1 MYVKI
6 LFLLFLLFGLT
17 SVFGQSKTT
26 FTTAEST
33 SFTVPSGIT
42 GVTLEAWGGGAG
54 GGSNATGGG
63 GGGGAYA
70 SGFVNVNSGSSQK
83 VTVGAGGSANS
94 SGGNSVF
101 GSNLIIAAGASGQTG
116 GAINSSTGTIK
127 FAGGDG
133 GSAGGSSGGGGGG
146 SAFPTAIGNNGA
158 TGSGNSNAAGGTG
171 AGAGGTGGGNGETG
185 GNGVVPG
192 GGGGGGNKASGG
204 NGASGRV
211 IVAYYLLASTS
222 TTSSICVDNNLT
234 ITISGSAESLPV
246 GSYTVTYDL
255 SAPNASENNSTT
267 MMVTTAGT
275 ATFTTVALNNVGP
288 TTITI
293 TSITATMEGLVYKT
307 TYDGT
312 GNANNKATITV
323 SPISVGG
330 IAVATTSTVCS
341 GSGTTIS
348 LTGSTGTIQWQ
359 QSADG
364 NTGWST
370 VTGGSGGTT
379 ASYKTPNLYTTTYY
393 RALVTSGACTSAI
406 STAAT
411 IMVSSIPAS
420 PGIITGLAAQ
430 CVGATTQIFS
440 IAAVA
445 NATNYSWSVPAGTGW
460 SITKGQGTNTIEVTV
475 GTGSGN
481 ISVNVVNACGIG
493 YASGDNGYK
502 YVTVVSAPAAPES
515 PRADSPNCTGF
526 TVRWAYTANAT
537 KYYLDVSINS
547 DFSTFVSVYNKL
559 DVGNVLNHVLTGLNP
574 GTTYYYRVRAN
585 NSCGTGPSSS
595 TMSFATSPIPT
606 TAPVVTNAADIICD
620 SAQLNWN
627 IVDNTTGLYLDIATD
642 ANFTEYVGIYHD
654 YNVGYNNGS
663 FYVSNLPSGDLY
675 YRVRA
680 YNSCA
685 TTGYSNTGIF
695 RTTAPLGGSVSPAQT
710 ICSGTSPTTNLT
722 LSGYATANTKIL
734 KWQKASD
741 AAFTTNVS
749 DIAETTNVLTVSKMG
764 AITANTYFRAQV
776 QNQFGSWCSS
786 YSSPVLI
793 TFNNSGTPGVAPSTP
808 GAISGKVLQFP
819 GVVDQVYSIAAVD
832 NTTTYNWTV
841 PTGWIITAGAG
852 STSIVVTT
860 GSAAQ
865 NGKISVS
872 ALNNCVSSI
881 SAATLPVAVTVD
893 LKSLINFTLFTSE
906 GAVSNTAV
914 SNVEG
919 SVGTNVGAVTGFES
933 PSVVNGSI
941 EIANN
946 VTAQA
951 VLDLKEIC
959 NQITNTVT
967 TNSTSG
973 ARAMGTGETLYPGVY
988 FIGGAA
994 SIGGTLILDAQGDP
1008 NAQFI
1013 FKIGGAFTTGAGTN
1027 VVLLNGA
1034 SPANI
1039 FWMANG
1045 AIAMAA
1051 STTISGNLIS
1061 NPGAVSMG
1069 AGGQL
1074 SGRMLSTSGA
1084 VSIYGTLAANT
1095 SINKWKGSVSTN
1107 WNNANNWTQNFVP
1120 AVDASIV
1127 FDDVP
1132 LNNLVLDQNRSVTNI
1147 LNTQSTYK
1155 VVCNGKILT
1164 IKGNTLFTN
1173 GAQIDASATGSVM
1186 EFAGSITQSIT
1197 SGSFFND
1204 QVFNLTVNNAN
1215 NVAVN
1220 GNLRILNILNVS
1232 SGRLDGISNLPT
1244 IIYGGS
1250 SAQTIE
1256 SNQYLNEKIFNL
1268 NIDNANGVTLKTNFA
1283 LANNLTINSA
1293 KKFIIDAA
1301 QSLTVTGSITNNAGT
1316 IGLVLKSTAAG
1327 TASLIHNTNNVPA
1340 TVQRYISGAK
1350 EAWHFLSAPVSNQ
1363 TIAGSS
1369 FTPSGTYG
1377 NGTGYDLY
1385 LWNEPTP
1392 CWVYHK
1398 NDEGGL
1404 TVDPKNPKWPAVHSS
1419 TNFIPGHGYLYSV
1432 QATNPTAEFAGNLN
1446 NGSITY
1452 SITNSILGEDPN
1464 VRGFNLIGNP
1474 YPSSIDWLATSGWT
1488 RDALLVSGGGGFDM
1502 WIWNPVTSN
1511 YGVYNSLTSIGTNG
1525 VTQNIAPM
1533 QGFFVRAATNGTV
1546 TMTNSIRG
1554 NSGANNWMRMK
1565 TTKAEII
1572 KVQIA
1577 SKEDNGSDEILLQF
1591 GAPSNEAGAA
1601 KLFSTVTTAPSLF
1614 LNHEKK
1620 ELSVLNLT
1628 DIIENAS
1635 VPLMFKAGKDG
1646 NYALSIGSESASYD
1660 VLLLEDKKTKTITD
1674 LNTNGTYQFNGSVKD
1689 AADRF
1694 VLHFVPI
1701 IPEVV
1706 HLPAT
1711 IYYDGNEINVD
1722 LTLVEGQTDIKV
1734 YDMLGRLLVDKKVE
1748 GKMIH
1753 SFAIKVKNEVYIVL
1767 ANSKGKSIS
1776 RKVLVY

>member
-1 MYVKI
+1 M
-6 LFLLFLLFGLT
+6 FLFGGIINANAASYSSIKPGNWNDSSVWSGSVIPTSNDDVTINHSIILPIGLT
-17 SVFGQSKTT
+17 FNINSV
-26 FTTAEST
+26 
-33 SFTVPSGIT
+33 II
-42 GVTLEAWGGGAG
+42 
-54 GGSNATGGG
+54 
-63 GGGGAYA
+63 
-70 SGFVNVNSGSSQK
+70 NSGLTVRGILTIIGNLSISNDAVFSMTDAAVVFVKGNVTMANKADISLKSYFIVLGNFSSS
-83 VTVGAGGSANS
+83 GSANQ
-94 SGGNSVF
+94 
-101 GSNLIIAAGASGQTG
+101 GSISIDEAHIYIL
-116 GAINSSTGTIK
+116 GTLT
-127 FAGGDG
+127 
-133 GSAGGSSGGGGGG
+133 S
-146 SAFPTAIGNNGA
+146 PY
-158 TGSGNSNAAGGTG
+158 SNIS
-171 AGAGGTGGGNGETG
+171 N
-185 GNGVVPG
+185 
-192 GGGGGGNKASGG
+192 
-204 NGASGRV
+204 
-211 IVAYYLLASTS
+211 
-222 TTSSICVDNNLT
+222 CVDYNGT
-234 ITISGSAESLPV
+234 TA
-246 GSYTVTYDL
+246 
-255 SAPNASENNSTT
+255 NST
-267 MMVTTAGT
+267 AGCDYGS
-275 ATFTTVALNNVGP
+275 FQAL
-288 TTITI
+288 ITN
-293 TSITATMEGLVYKT
+293 E
-307 TYDGT
+307 
-312 GNANNKATITV
+312 
-323 SPISVGG
+323 
-330 IAVATTSTVCS
+330 
-341 GSGTTIS
+341 
-348 LTGSTGTIQWQ
+348 TGSTDSFVSNIVQDLINNPIYTEQKTNLTPPTTSFCVGSSTLLTISETGTVSEIRWFKDKTLVDNKKNPSKPYTY
-359 QSADG
+359 SA
-364 NTGWST
+364 NQE
-370 VTGGSGGTT
+370 GTYY
-379 ASYKTPNLYTTTYY
+379 AMYAIEGRWYKTNEVTAVSTT
-393 RALVTSGACTSAI
+393 LSKPGA
-406 STAAT
+406 
-411 IMVSSIPAS
+411 
-420 PGIITGLAAQ
+420 ITGSATQ
-430 CVGATTQIFS
+430 CVGATTQIYS
-440 IAAVA
+440 IAAVP
-445 NATNYSWSVPAGTGW
+445 NATNYTWSVPTESGW
-460 SITKGQGTNTIEVTV
+460 SITKGKGTNAIEVTV

-481 ISVNVVNACGIG
+481 ISVNVVNACGTG

-502 YVTVVSAPAAPES
+502 WVTVNSTPVAPES
-515 PRADSPNCTGF
+515 PRADSETCTGF
-526 TVRWAYTANAT
+526 TVQWGWTSTAT

-547 DFSTFVSVYNKL
+547 EFSTFVSGYNNL
-559 DVGNVLNHVLTGLNP
+559 YVGDGLKYIITGLNP
-574 GTTYYYRVRAN
+574 GTTYYYRIRAN
-585 NSCGTGPSSS
+585 NSCGTGPSSMP
-595 TMSFATSPIPT
+595 MSFATSPIPT
-606 TAPVVTNAADIICD
+606 TAPVVTNADNIQCAY
-620 SAQLNWN
+620 AMLYWN
-627 IVDNTTGLYLDIATD
+627 KVDYATGYYLDIAKD
-642 ANFTEYVGIYHD
+642 ANFVNYVGVYENFIVD
-654 YNVGYNNGS
+654 GNNS
-663 FYVSNLPSGDLY
+663 NKDVSNLPSGDLY

-685 TTGYSNTGIF
+685 VTGYSNTGTF

-722 LSGYATANTKIL
+722 LSGYATTNTKIL

-749 DIAETTNVLTVSKMG
+749 DIAETTNILTVSKMG
-764 AITANTYFRAQV
+764 AITANTYFRAEV
-776 QNQFGSWCSS
+776 QNQFGSWCMS

-793 TFNNSGTPGVAPSTP
+793 TVTNGGSGGVAPVTP
-808 GAISGKVLQFP
+808 GPIAGTFNQCSGLAN
-819 GVVDQVYSIAAVD
+819 QVYSIVAVA
-832 NTTTYNWTV
+832 NATIYNWIV
-841 PTGWIITAGAG
+841 PTGWAITAGEG
-852 STSIVVTT
+852 TTSISVTT
-860 GSAAQ
+860 GAVGQ
-865 NGKISVS
+865 NGNISVS
-872 ALNNCVSSI
+872 AGNGCSVSQNKI
-881 SAATLPVAVTVD
+881 LAVTV
-893 LKSLINFTLFTSE
+893 
-906 GAVSNTAV
+906 
-914 SNVEG
+914 G
-919 SVGTNVGAVTGFES
+919 S
-933 PSVVNGSI
+933 
-941 EIANN
+941 
-946 VTAQA
+946 
-951 VLDLKEIC
+951 C
-959 NQITNTVT
+959 
-967 TNSTSG
+967 
-973 ARAMGTGETLYPGVY
+973 
-988 FIGGAA
+988 
-994 SIGGTLILDAQGDP
+994 
-1008 NAQFI
+1008 
-1013 FKIGGAFTTGAGTN
+1013 
-1027 VVLLNGA
+1027 
-1034 SPANI
+1034 
-1039 FWMANG
+1039 
-1045 AIAMAA
+1045 
-1051 STTISGNLIS
+1051 
-1061 NPGAVSMG
+1061 
-1069 AGGQL
+1069 
-1074 SGRMLSTSGA
+1074 
-1084 VSIYGTLAANT
+1084 
-1095 SINKWKGSVSTN
+1095 INKWKGSVSTN
-1107 WNNANNWTQNFVP
+1107 WNNASNWTQNFVP

-1232 SGRLDGISNLPT
+1232 SGRLDGISNSPT

-1268 NIDNANGVTLKTNFA
+1268 NIDNANGVTLNTNFA

-1385 LWNEPTP
+1385 LWNEATP

-1404 TVDPKNPKWPAVHSS
+1404 TVDPKNPKWLAVHSS

-1446 NGSITY
+1446 NGIITY
-1452 SITNSILGEDPN
+1452 PITNSILGEDPN

-1546 TMTNSIRG
+1546 TMTNNIRG

-1628 DIIENAS
+1628 DIIENSS

-1674 LNTNGTYQFNGSVKD
+1674 LNVVPTYQFKGSVKD

-1767 ANSKGKSIS
+1767 ASSKGKSIS